1 MDPVELYHLLGRK
14 PFQPVRVHLKDGRS
28 YDIPMRE
35 LAIVG
40 VDDLDIGLQ
49 APDAEPGIMSWYVTV
64 QLDEIRAIE
73 PLPSAPS
80 PAAS

>member
-28 YDIPMRE
+28 YDIPTRR

-40 VDDLDIGLQ
+40 VTDLDIGLQ
-49 APDAEPGIMSWYVTV
+49 APGEAPGIMSWFVTV
-64 QLDEIRAIE
+64 QLDEISSIE
-73 PLPSAPS
+73 PLPST
-80 PAAS
+80 AASASD